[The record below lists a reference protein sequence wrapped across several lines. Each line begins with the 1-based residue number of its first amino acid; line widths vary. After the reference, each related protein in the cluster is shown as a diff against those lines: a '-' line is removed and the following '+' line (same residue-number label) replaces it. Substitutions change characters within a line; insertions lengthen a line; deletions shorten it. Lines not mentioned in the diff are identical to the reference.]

1 MIAKHQMP
9 GYINGLTNVMD
20 VRDVALAHINA
31 AERGRIGERYNV
43 GNWNTSQ
50 KALNELI
57 AKVAGVPAP
66 KVPVPFFVARF
77 GSKLGDWASR
87 TLLHQNHPSR
97 VSLLKCSNIFNTKIV
112 PRDWLNWPIPR
123 VLSNR
128 LYGSR

>member
-1 MIAKHQMP
+1 M
-9 GYINGLTNVMD
+9 
-20 VRDVALAHINA
+20 NA
-31 AERGRIGERYNV
+31 AERGRIGERYIV

-87 TLLHQNHPSR
+87 TLLHKKP
-97 VSLLKCSNIFNTKIV
+97 
-112 PRDWLNWPIPR
+112 PIPGFF
-123 VLSNR
+123 VEVFKHFQH
-128 LYGSR
+128 